1 MRSILVIPYIIL
13 GILIIGS
20 PMVGQSI
27 NKTNPTI
34 VGECIKDPAYTVYVK
49 GLVCPS
55 CAIGLK
61 KALLKVSFI
70 KSLKINYKT
79 GITLIYAKE
88 ARDKGSKELDKVR
101 ITKAIESG
109 GYEVGKFIE

>member
-1 MRSILVIPYIIL
+1 MRIILVMIL
-13 GILIIGS
+13 AILIIGF

-27 NKTNPTI
+27 NKVSSKEAI
-34 VGECIKDPAYTVYVK
+34 IKVPAYKVYVK

-70 KSLKINYKT
+70 ESLKINYKT
-79 GITLIYAKE
+79 GMTLIYAKE
-88 ARDKGSKELDKVR
+88 ARDKGSKELDKAR
-101 ITKAIESG
+101 IKKAIESG
-109 GYEVGKFIE
+109 GYEVGKFVE

>member
-1 MRSILVIPYIIL
+1 MA
-13 GILIIGS
+13 
-20 PMVGQSI
+20 GQSI

-34 VGECIKDPAYTVYVK
+34 IGECLEAPAYTVYVK

-70 KSLKINYKT
+70 KSLQINYKT
-79 GITLIYAKE
+79 GITLIYEKE
-88 ARDKGSKELDKVR
+88 TRDKGGKELDKAR

>member
-1 MRSILVIPYIIL
+1 
-13 GILIIGS
+13 
-20 PMVGQSI
+20 MVGQSI
-27 NKTNPTI
+27 NKVSSNKETI
-34 VGECIKDPAYTVYVK
+34 IKVPAYKVYVK

-70 KSLKINYKT
+70 ESLKINYKT
-79 GITLIYAKE
+79 GMTLIYAKE
-88 ARDKGSKELDKVR
+88 ARDKGSKELDKAR
-101 ITKAIESG
+101 IKKAIESG

>member
-1 MRSILVIPYIIL
+1 MRSILIIVS
-13 GILIIGS
+13 LIIGS
-20 PMVGQSI
+20 PIVGQSI

-34 VGECIKDPAYTVYVK
+34 IGECLEAPAYTVYVK

-70 KSLKINYKT
+70 KSLHINYKT

-88 ARDKGSKELDKVR
+88 ARDKGSEELDKAR

-109 GYEVGKFIE
+109 GYEVGKFVE

>member
-1 MRSILVIPYIIL
+1 MRSIIAAILIL
-13 GILIIGS
+13 GFPIIG
-20 PMVGQSI
+20 QST
-27 NKTNPTI
+27 NKDTP
-34 VGECIKDPAYTVYVK
+34 IKVPAYTVYVK

-70 KSLKINYKT
+70 ESLKINYKT

-88 ARDKGSKELDKVR
+88 ARDKGSKELDKAR
-101 ITKAIESG
+101 ITKAIKDSG
-109 GYEVGKFIE
+109 YDLGKFIE